1 MKSIIKY
8 KFIIIFIFLL
18 IPSLV
23 LVNTVNTEAKSKHKS
38 GSSKKSKKSRKGKH
52 AYRHFDIEKNRQMA
66 FETIDNS
73 PLLSSLASGQSETN
87 KLLACNSNIPL
98 ADTEG
103 EDLNE
108 LAKED
113 DVVVDMDKV
122 RDMFLLFSEGAGAKS
137 GVGYTDGGVD
147 KKELF
152 DKITDW
158 IGTPYLFG
166 GTTDKAIDCSAFV
179 GTMYRLVA
187 GIQLPRTAAEI
198 YNVGKE
204 VDSDDLKF
212 GDIIFFHTRR
222 HVYVSHVAIY
232 LGENLFA
239 HSSSRY
245 GVTISSLESTYYDA
259 RLIGARRLTASDIVK
274 LSSN

>member
-1 MKSIIKY
+1 
-8 KFIIIFIFLL
+8 
-18 IPSLV
+18 
-23 LVNTVNTEAKSKHKS
+23 
-38 GSSKKSKKSRKGKH
+38 
-52 AYRHFDIEKNRQMA
+52 MA

-73 PLLSSLASGQSETN
+73 PLLSSLATGTSEN
-87 KLLACNSNIPL
+87 SNLLAYNSKEPL
-98 ADTEG
+98 VDTEG

-122 RDMFLLFSEGAGAKS
+122 RDMYLLFSEGAGTKTGA
-137 GVGYTDGGVD
+137 GYTDGGID

-152 DKITDW
+152 DKISEW

-166 GTTDKAIDCSAFV
+166 GTTEKAIDCSAFV
-179 GTMYRLVA
+179 GTMYRTVA
-187 GIQLPRTAAEI
+187 GVQLPRTAAEQFSI
-198 YNVGKE
+198 GKS
-204 VDSDDLKF
+204 VNRDDLKF

-222 HVYVSHVAIY
+222 RVAVSHVGIY

-245 GVTISSLESTYYDA
+245 GVTISSLESTYYNA

-274 LSSN
+274 LSSNN